1 MSEASPVYHVTV
13 TREDNLWVAVVHD
26 LPAGATDVSRMVD
39 LEPEVRDL
47 IAGLEDLDPDDFEI
61 SWHYRQG
68 KHDLSPVVDE
78 LRQREAT
85 AAEAVLSRDKARLE
99 AIKQLRDAGLSLRS
113 IAELLGLS
121 HQRVQQLASAAAG
134 RSDDEQPCA
143 RV

>member
-61 SWHYRQG
+61 AWHYRQG

-121 HQRVQQLASAAAG
+121 HQRVQQLASAAA